1 MWSDAVVLRKAI
13 YSLGL
18 AQHPPLGRVVSRVE
32 RGCTLINWSMR
43 GPTAPDF
50 PDSDSSLARDDAP
63 ALPEIPPR
71 GVVGAAVG
79 PIMWATDQLS
89 ALHIL
94 TDQVAHTMPFNHHA
108 ASFMSLCRTAFE
120 CSSQA
125 IWVMSS
131 PDREIRRR
139 RAAGMSLANVGDAKR
154 YLDGEISLALGRG
167 EPGPTLERDEVQGWI
182 AELNRLGPQSAKPTA
197 RVIAA
202 GRWIQDNSPPHLA
215 AEIGSRPIGLLVEQ
229 QYNVCSSFSH
239 GETWPATLVGGDIS
253 SMFSMMADAIAVAV
267 YVTECAVALI
277 EAHATTTG
285 STRAIHYPDRLSS
298 TIRAWQPIYSWT
310 D

>member
-1 MWSDAVVLRKAI
+1 
-13 YSLGL
+13 
-18 AQHPPLGRVVSRVE
+18 
-32 RGCTLINWSMR
+32 
-43 GPTAPDF
+43 
-50 PDSDSSLARDDAP
+50 
-63 ALPEIPPR
+63 
-71 GVVGAAVG
+71 
-79 PIMWATDQLS
+79 MWATDQLS

-154 YLDGEISLALGRG
+154 YLDGEISLAQGRG
-167 EPGPTLERDEVQGWI
+167 EPGPALQRDEVQGWI
-182 AELNRLGPQSAKPTA
+182 AELNRLSPQSAKPTA

-277 EAHATTTG
+277 EAHATAIG

-298 TIRAWQPIYSWT
+298 TIRAWQPIYS
-310 D
+310 